1 MSLYHLHV
9 SRISRSAGQSVVAS
23 ASYRSGEKLQDH
35 YYGETHD
42 YTHKGGIICSDI
54 MAPEYV
60 PQRLK
65 NRETLWNEVEQIEKH
80 PKAQLAYSFDIALQT
95 EFSMEENIALA
106 RQFIKENF
114 IAKGMIADMAVHVP
128 EKDGGIRN
136 PHFHVMCPI
145 RPITLQGEWGEKQH
159 REYILDENGEVKRD
173 PFGKSMFNAVPTTDW
188 GRPETL
194 EDWRE
199 KWAKM
204 VNEEFR
210 KKGMTERIDHQSY
223 IEREINQV
231 PQVHEGVA
239 VRQMEKRGIRTQK
252 GNLNRWIR
260 EINQMI
266 NELKEKLVSLS
277 AWVEELKAERDTIK
291 AKKQELTLGDLII
304 RYYEKRN
311 DVAKG
316 YQYGTN
322 KAIIHNMQDMLDMI
336 DFLKEREIYTIEK
349 LSEVIS
355 EKNQTVDTIKKSMK
369 VKSSRMSE
377 LQDLIRYAKWY
388 QEGLPIVNKINAE
401 RFTKRKEALK
411 EEYRPQLSK
420 YYVARRE
427 LSTRKVLH
435 EMHPDVWEREI
446 AKLQKQYNAE
456 YEKLKPIRDE
466 VKELW
471 KIRQHSE
478 DAKKPQ
484 TVHRKQ
490 VKSDEKVAGFI
501 S

>member
-23 ASYRSGEKLQDH
+23 ASYRSGKKLQDH

-106 RQFIKENF
+106 RRFIKENF
-114 IAKGMIADMAVHVP
+114 IAKGMIADMAVHAP

-136 PHFHVMCPI
+136 PHFHVICPI

-173 PFGKSMFNAVPTTDW
+173 PFGKSMFNAVPTTEW

-204 VNEEFR
+204 VNEEFG

-223 IEREINQV
+223 IERGINQV
-231 PQVHEGVA
+231 PQVHEGVS
-239 VRQMEKRGIRTQK
+239 VRQMEGK
-252 GNLNRWIR
+252 
-260 EINQMI
+260 
-266 NELKEKLVSLS
+266 
-277 AWVEELKAERDTIK
+277 
-291 AKKQELTLGDLII
+291 
-304 RYYEKRN
+304 
-311 DVAKG
+311 
-316 YQYGTN
+316 
-322 KAIIHNMQDMLDMI
+322 
-336 DFLKEREIYTIEK
+336 F
-349 LSEVIS
+349 
-355 EKNQTVDTIKKSMK
+355 
-369 VKSSRMSE
+369 
-377 LQDLIRYAKWY
+377 
-388 QEGLPIVNKINAE
+388 
-401 RFTKRKEALK
+401 
-411 EEYRPQLSK
+411 
-420 YYVARRE
+420 
-427 LSTRKVLH
+427 
-435 EMHPDVWEREI
+435 
-446 AKLQKQYNAE
+446 
-456 YEKLKPIRDE
+456 
-466 VKELW
+466 
-471 KIRQHSE
+471 
-478 DAKKPQ
+478 
-484 TVHRKQ
+484 
-490 VKSDEKVAGFI
+490 
-501 S
+501 